1 MKNTNQLKQDFK
13 SLRLVIRGKASAY
26 TAFSLGQ
33 KYPYYSNVYFA
44 AYEAELKND
53 KFPMRLRLEHFRKTG
68 LIVAVR
74 NFA

>member
-13 SLRLVIRGKASAY
+13 SLRLVIRGKASAN

-44 AYEAELKND
+44 AYEAEFKNN
-53 KFPMRLRLEHFRKTG
+53 KISLRLRLEHFRETG

>member
-1 MKNTNQLKQDFK
+1 MENTNQLKQDLK
-13 SLRLVIRGKASAY
+13 RLRLVIRGKASAY

-33 KYPYYSNVYFA
+33 KYPYYSALYFA

>member
-1 MKNTNQLKQDFK
+1 MKSTNQLKQDFK

-33 KYPYYSNVYFA
+33 KYPNYSNVYFA

>member
-1 MKNTNQLKQDFK
+1 C
-13 SLRLVIRGKASAY
+13 LRLVIRGKASAY

-33 KYPYYSNVYFA
+33 KYPYCSNVYFA

-68 LIVAVR
+68 LIVDVR

>member
-13 SLRLVIRGKASAY
+13 SLRLVIRGKASVY

-33 KYPYYSNVYFA
+33 KYPYDSNVYFA
-44 AYEAELKND
+44 AYEAEFKDD
-53 KFPMRLRLEHFRKTG
+53 KFPIRLRLEHFRKTG

>member
-1 MKNTNQLKQDFK
+1 MKNINQLKQDLK
-13 SLRLVIRGKASAY
+13 RLRLVIRGKASAY

-33 KYPYYSNVYFA
+33 KYPYYSALYFA
-44 AYEAELKND
+44 AYEAELKSD